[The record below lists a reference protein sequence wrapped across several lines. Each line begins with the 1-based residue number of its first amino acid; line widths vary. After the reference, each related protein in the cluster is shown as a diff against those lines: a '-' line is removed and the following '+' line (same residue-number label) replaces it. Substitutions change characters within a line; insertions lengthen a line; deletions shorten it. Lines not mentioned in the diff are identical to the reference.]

1 MLANP
6 APGEDVDARVELA
19 DCDPVDDPIGACVPV
34 EEPCVPVEE
43 PCVPVEEEPVL
54 EGGVWP

>member
-43 PCVPVEEEPVL
+43 EPVL